1 MIDPLL
7 IGGMII
13 AAFAGGVIGAAIGAL
28 PAFIFTGI
36 MVIAGEAAR
45 IAGIVSLE
53 EGAELGA
60 TGITTQIAFGAF
72 FGPHIAF
79 AGGAAASAYA
89 AKQGYMEPGF
99 GGGWGY
105 HDAKNILI
113 AFGTRTDVLLVGGL
127 FGVLGYVVFY
137 ISSTLTAPWDPIAF
151 GVVVSALLHRVILGY
166 DIIGTVRGDGWLD
179 LSPFDREDTYTTDGT
194 QGQPTERLAVE
205 PWLPWFRDWSGVG
218 LNGIAFGILGGFTFW
233 ATGSPFLAFGISA
246 ASLLFL
252 NLGIEE
258 DFGAFQL
265 KFPVTHHI
273 TLPASIAPM
282 AYIGIGLS
290 ESAPAVVQAELL
302 LLEAVVLGAIF
313 GLLGALLGE
322 LSERIFY
329 AHGDT
334 HWDPPATS
342 IVMTTFLIALLAI
355 VGVFQT
361 GGVIPVPI

>member
-7 IGGMII
+7 IGGMVI

-53 EGAELGA
+53 EGAGLGT
-60 TGITTQIAFGAF
+60 TGITAQIAFGAF

-105 HDAKNILI
+105 HDGKNILI
-113 AFGTRTDVLLVGGL
+113 AFGTRNDVLLVGGL
-127 FGVLGYVVFY
+127 FGILGYIVFY
-137 ISSTLTAPWDPIAF
+137 ISDFVAAPWDPIAF
-151 GVVVSALLHRVILGY
+151 GVVVSALVHRLALGY
-166 DIIGTVRGDGWLD
+166 DAIGTVRGDGWLD
-179 LSPFDREDTYTTDGT
+179 LSGFDREDSYTTDGT
-194 QGQPTERLAVE
+194 GGKPTERLKVE
-205 PWLPWFRDWSGVG
+205 PWLPWFREWTGVAF
-218 LNGIAFGILGGFTFW
+218 NGIAFGILGGFTFW
-233 ATGSPFLAFGISA
+233 GTGSPYLAFGISA
-246 ASLLFL
+246 ASLMFL

-273 TLPASIAPM
+273 TLPASTAPM
-282 AYIGIGLS
+282 AYIGIGLA
-290 ESAPAVVQAELL
+290 EADPAVVQAELL
-302 LLEAVVLGAIF
+302 LLEAVILGGIF
-313 GLLGALLGE
+313 GLLGALGGE
-322 LSERIFY
+322 LAERIFY

-342 IVMTTFLIALLAI
+342 IVATTFLIALLALL
-355 VGVFQT
+355 GVFPT
-361 GGVIPVPI
+361 AGWVPLPV

>member
-1 MIDPLL
+1 MVDPLL
-7 IGGMII
+7 VGGMII
-13 AAFAGGVIGAAIGAL
+13 AAFAGGAVGAAIGAL
-28 PAFIFTGI
+28 PAFVFTGF

-53 EGAELGA
+53 EGAELGT
-60 TGITTQIAFGAF
+60 TGITAHIAFGAF

-113 AFGTRTDVLLVGGL
+113 AFGGRTDVLVVGGL
-127 FGVLGYVVFY
+127 FGILGYLVFF
-137 ISSTLTAPWDPIAF
+137 ISDFVAAPWDPIAF

-166 DIIGTVRGDGWLD
+166 DVVGTVRGDGILD
-179 LSPFDREDTYTTDGT
+179 LSAFDREETYTTDGT
-194 QGQPTERLAVE
+194 AGQPAERLAVE
-205 PWLPWFRDWSGVG
+205 PWLPWFREWSGVG
-218 LNGIAFGILGGFTFW
+218 FNGIAFGILGGFTFW
-233 ATGSPFLAFGISA
+233 ATGSPYLAFGISA
-246 ASLLFL
+246 ASLLLL

-265 KFPVTHHI
+265 KIPVTHHI
-273 TLPASIAPM
+273 TLPASTAPM
-282 AYIGIGLS
+282 AYIGIGLA
-290 ESAPAVVQAELL
+290 EADPAVVQAELL
-302 LLEAVVLGAIF
+302 LLEAVALGAIF

-322 LSERIFY
+322 LAERLFY

-342 IVMTTFLIALLAI
+342 IVATTFLIALLAI
-355 VGVFQT
+355 VGVFPT
-361 GGVIPVPI
+361 AGWVPVPI